1 MGCSPIVYIMT
12 VCLCYFIVKMKMC
25 YIMRYLFDNWRYFLS
40 QTIVCM
46 GAVSALVTIVV
57 AVKSDLI
64 KDNYWILFLCFGVS
78 LLWGFVCCYPKNKIA
93 ISFVHKRSVVVK
105 KGNIWDVKKG
115 IVVVPVNNFF
125 DTQVDDIV
133 IGKNTLHG
141 QFVDLYKKRY
151 PTKDLYQEIKRALQA
166 DSIVASGSY
175 PNRKHVTRNSEDY
188 SEAYPMGTV
197 VRLKEGDL
205 QYYLVVVTE
214 FDEENH
220 VINQPEMYSMILLKL
235 IKQIDKWNS
244 GVPVFLPIIGSG
256 QMGLPMTK
264 QEIVAEMLSCFN
276 MAEHYVAIGG
286 TTILVYENDMKDISL
301 NKIKYQFSKI

>member
-1 MGCSPIVYIMT
+1 MPVYT
-12 VCLCYFIVKMKMC
+12 KMC
-25 YIMRYLFDNWRYFLS
+25 KVWRFIQDNWCYFLS
-40 QTIVCM
+40 QTIACM
-46 GAVSALVTIVV
+46 GVVSAIVTIVV

-64 KDNYWILFLCFGVS
+64 KDNYWVLFGCLGIS
-78 LLWGFVCCYPKNKIA
+78 LLWGIKRAYPKHKIT
-93 ISFVHKRSVVVK
+93 ISFAHNRTVDVR
-105 KGNIWDVKKG
+105 KGNIWDVKNG

-151 PTKDLYQEIKRALQA
+151 PTKNLNQEIRKALQA
-166 DSIVASGSY
+166 DNIKSSGTYSD
-175 PNRKHVTRNSEDY
+175 RKHVIDDGEDH
-188 SEAYPMGTV
+188 SKAYPLGTV
-197 VRLKEGDL
+197 ARLKEGNL

-220 VINQPEMYSMILLKL
+220 IINQPEMYSVILLKL

-244 GVPVFLPIIGSG
+244 GVPVYLPIIGSG
-256 QMGLPMTK
+256 QMGLPLTK

-301 NKIKYQFSKI
+301 NRIKYQFSKI